1 MSPQGPGWVFAGKFD
16 FGTFQTLT
24 VIPNIE

>member
-1 MSPQGPGWVFAGKFD
+1 MSPQAPAGVFAGKFD
-16 FGTFQTLT
+16 FGTVQTLT